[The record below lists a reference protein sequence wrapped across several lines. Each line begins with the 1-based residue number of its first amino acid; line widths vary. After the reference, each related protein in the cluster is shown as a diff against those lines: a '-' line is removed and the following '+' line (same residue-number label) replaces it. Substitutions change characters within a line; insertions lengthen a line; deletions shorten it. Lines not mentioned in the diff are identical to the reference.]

1 MRIVRAWVTR
11 INAPLRSSREGSQSL
26 CVRGDASCK
35 AVVVLSKPRFV
46 KCQLILEPTT
56 IPAAPRQAK
65 YFSKQRYNVN
75 ELEPVVAKP
84 HSPDN
89 KALAKDCRD
98 TKIDRVYIGSCTGGK
113 TEDFAAAARVLQN
126 KKASTVEL

>member
-1 MRIVRAWVTR
+1 MRV
-11 INAPLRSSREGSQSL
+11 
-26 CVRGDASCK
+26 VRGRA
-35 AVVVLSKPRFV
+35 AHVFVLSKLRSVMSLLMTGSTPSSADF
-46 KCQLILEPTT
+46 CLHASLP
-56 IPAAPRQAK
+56 QAK
-65 YFSKQRYNVN
+65 YFSKQRYDLN

-126 KKASTVEL
+126 QKASTTQFLPKRCKLNYPPPRVLGS